1 MSNLLDLLVE
11 PLRYPFMVR
20 GLLASLMVGT
30 LCAVV
35 GTYVVLRGMAF
46 FGDALAHAILPG
58 VAVAYLLAINLFWG
72 ALVMG
77 LITAVGIGYLSR
89 RSQVKE
95 DTAIGVI
102 FAASFALGVALLS
115 TVRSYSVDLTHIL
128 FGNVLGVSNTDL
140 WLTAGLGLVV
150 LAVVFLLYK
159 ELLVVSFD
167 PILAA
172 TLRLPLDAL
181 NYLLLVLIALTVVV
195 SLQTV
200 GVALMVAML
209 VTPAATAYLLDPPPV
224 ADDDHRRGH
233 RRGFGCD
240 RAVPVVLRQRRLGRR
255 RRPGGHG
262 LLRAGVPVRPGPR
275 RGVELAEGA
284 SLTESFLT
292 HLECGRC
299 GRQYDADR
307 LWNLC
312 PECGKPLL
320 ARYDLP
326 AAARALSPADLA
338 CREPSLWRYRELLP
352 VRDPAHRL
360 TLGEGWTPLVHA
372 DAAGAE
378 VGLDRLYIKDEGLN
392 PTGSFKARGMAVAI
406 SRARELGVT
415 AISLPT
421 AGNAGGAAAP
431 TRRGPAWKPT
441 STCRPTSRR
450 SLSPSAAPWA
460 PRSRWSTA

>member
-1 MSNLLDLLVE
+1 MNSLLDLLVE

-150 LAVVFLLYK
+150 LVAVFLLYK

-195 SLQTV
+195 SLQAV

-209 VTPAATAYLLDPPPV
+209 VTPAATAYLLTRRLWQMMIIGAAIGAASAV
-224 ADDDHRRGH
+224 AGLYLSFYVNVASGAAVVLVATAFFVLAFLFAPARGVVWARRRG
-233 RRGFGCD
+233 
-240 RAVPVVLRQRRLGRR
+240 RA
-255 RRPGGHG
+255 
-262 LLRAGVPVRPGPR
+262 
-275 RGVELAEGA
+275 
-284 SLTESFLT
+284 
-292 HLECGRC
+292 
-299 GRQYDADR
+299 
-307 LWNLC
+307 
-312 PECGKPLL
+312 
-320 ARYDLP
+320 
-326 AAARALSPADLA
+326 
-338 CREPSLWRYRELLP
+338 
-352 VRDPAHRL
+352 
-360 TLGEGWTPLVHA
+360 
-372 DAAGAE
+372 
-378 VGLDRLYIKDEGLN
+378 
-392 PTGSFKARGMAVAI
+392 
-406 SRARELGVT
+406 
-415 AISLPT
+415 
-421 AGNAGGAAAP
+421 
-431 TRRGPAWKPT
+431 
-441 STCRPTSRR
+441 
-450 SLSPSAAPWA
+450 
-460 PRSRWSTA
+460 